1 MPATLTINP
10 VLHRMPIRSC
20 LNCLFLTRGQ
30 KELGLAQHLRS
41 LAAHQGAVLALH
53 SVGASSRTQ
62 RVIGI
67 IVVEPILHAN
77 LIRSPDFSKIDQ
89 EKVATPSELL
99 CTDSDIRDQTVSI
112 ESPKHATLLGVAVM
126 WIHSE
131 HRRKG
136 LAQHLISISR
146 TQPSG
151 MFFQFIGCSNK
162 QVAFLAPTD
171 DGTKFATRLRGD
183 GHVLQYSR
191 SDEALA
197 SGGKPLPND

>member
-1 MPATLTINP
+1 MTI
-10 VLHRMPIRSC
+10 RGC
-20 LNCLFLTRGQ
+20 LKCLFLTRGL

-53 SVGASSRTQ
+53 SIGASSRTQ

-77 LIRSPDFSKIDQ
+77 LIKSPDFSKNEQ
-89 EKVATPSELL
+89 EKVAAPPPELL
-99 CTDSDIRDQTVSI
+99 CTDTCVPD
-112 ESPKHATLLGVAVM
+112 HATLLGVAVM

-183 GHVLQYSR
+183 GYVLQYSR

-197 SGGKPLPND
+197 STAKDVHNE